1 MRNSTLRKNRL
12 SLRRSGFKGGIV
24 DYSTNF
30 IDSYGIMADEDFE
43 PGAPSDDFEAI
54 RSDWKVLGSHIQKAI
69 DAVGK
74 ELKVKTNGA
83 RR

>member
-1 MRNSTLRKNRL
+1 MRNPTLRKNRL
-12 SLRRSGFKGGIV
+12 SLRRSGFKQGLV
-24 DYSTNF
+24 DYGVNF
-30 IDSYGIMADEDFE
+30 IDSYGILADEGFE

-54 RSDWKVLGSHIQKAI
+54 RSDWEVLGSHIQKAI

-74 ELKVKTNGA
+74 GLKVKTNGA

>member
-1 MRNSTLRKNRL
+1 MHNPTLRKNRL
-12 SLRRSGFKGGIV
+12 SLRRSGFRQGIV
-24 DYSTNF
+24 DYSANF
-30 IDSYGIMADEDFE
+30 IDSYGIMADESFA
-43 PGAPSDDFEAI
+43 PGTSSDDFEAI
-54 RSDWKVLGSHIQKAI
+54 RSDWKALGSHIQNAI

>member
-12 SLRRSGFKGGIV
+12 SLRRSGFKQGLV
-24 DYSTNF
+24 DYSANF

-43 PGAPSDDFEAI
+43 PGARSDDFEAI